1 MKSHDKAPAWWVRL
15 SQGIKRVFS
24 LAAIVCLIFCQ
35 RLCAQSLTGGETNQ
49 PARLCIALAQP
60 GENETVAWNQGKPM
74 WKRPAY
80 PGYAMGEYTL
90 PTGPLTLELRHPS
103 RPVSVIK
110 EKLVG
115 GKCYLLVVDKKPNQD
130 PKTQEQ
136 YPMITDTRWIELPW
150 GKPSG
155 QSAIFAYGTGP
166 NPITLRPNDKTI
178 NLSPGQV
185 TKISEGYAL
194 LSDSS
199 GNPLMDFNPSG
210 DTFFL
215 LVIFTDSS
223 GKLAPIRCHY
233 Y

>member
-15 SQGIKRVFS
+15 SQGIRKVFS
-24 LAAIVCLIFCQ
+24 LASIVCLIFGQ
-35 RLCAQSLTGGETNQ
+35 RLCAQSLAGGETNQ

-60 GENETVAWNQGKPM
+60 GENETVAWKQGKPM
-74 WKRPAY
+74 WKQPAY
-80 PGYAMGEYTL
+80 PGYSMGDYTL
-90 PTGPLTLELRHPS
+90 PAGPLGLELRHPL
-103 RPVSVIK
+103 RPPLTINN
-110 EKLVG
+110 KLLP

-136 YPMITDTRWIELPW
+136 YPMITDARWIELPW

-155 QSAIFAYGTGP
+155 QSAIFAYVAGP
-166 NPITLRPNDKTI
+166 NPITLRPNNKTI

-185 TKISEGYAL
+185 TKISDGYAL
-194 LSDSS
+194 LSDSA

-215 LVIFTDSS
+215 LVLFSDSS